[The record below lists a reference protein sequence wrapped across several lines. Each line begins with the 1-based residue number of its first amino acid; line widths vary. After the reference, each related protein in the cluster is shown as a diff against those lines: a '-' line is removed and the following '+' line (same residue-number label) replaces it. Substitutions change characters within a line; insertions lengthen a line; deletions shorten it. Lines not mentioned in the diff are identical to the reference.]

1 MLIGDI
7 LSPAGSRVGREGGDV
22 EHTPRSAAP
31 ASRIPSRITVD
42 QRGGAHAH
50 ERATEASEA
59 RMAKRSE
66 RAVSEGPD
74 GLSERQRVGVGTLE
88 RLSPVP
94 SVLVSNAYHH

>member
-1 MLIGDI
+1 ME
-7 LSPAGSRVGREGGDV
+7 RF
-22 EHTPRSAAP
+22 PRSVAP
-31 ASRIPSRITVD
+31 ASWIPMRTHD
-42 QRGGAHAH
+42 QRGGVHAH